1 MKIAIAFAAALLA
14 AACGRAAVDPP
25 ADPPAVRV
33 ASVASATLSE
43 WVRLPGRVVPPP
55 DRDAT
60 LSVRT
65 EGTLAQV
72 TVRLG
77 QRVSRGYLLARVDTA
92 PLDDAASAAEAVVK
106 SASAEAEAKRRA
118 ATRTRSLVT
127 RGVLSGE
134 QAETDEAAALSAQ
147 AALSQAET
155 ARAAAS
161 RRRGWASLVAPFD
174 GVIVRVLK
182 QAGEAV
188 DGTPATPV
196 VELAA
201 EHPVEVALDATA
213 AVLSRLA
220 VGQTAEIVVDSAKPV
235 VIPARVT
242 AVAAAV
248 DATTGT
254 GPARIDPTAEDP
266 SLLLGRIVEAR
277 IAVAAHEGVLF
288 IPATALRGGAG
299 GTVEVVV
306 VQDHK
311 ARVRAVVAGIRDGDR
326 VEIVSG
332 LASGDVVVVDDPVGL
347 ADGIDVKDVP

>member
-1 MKIAIAFAAALLA
+1 VLFRSDL
-14 AACGRAAVDPP
+14 
-25 ADPPAVRV
+25 PAVRV
-33 ASVASATLSE
+33 APVASGTLSE

-65 EGTLAQV
+65 EGILAEV

-77 QRVSRGYLLARVDTA
+77 QRVARGHLLARVDTA
-92 PLDDAASAAEAVVK
+92 PLDEALSAAEAAVK
-106 SASAEAEAKRRA
+106 SATADADAKRRA

-134 QAETDEAAALSAQ
+134 QAEADEAAALSAE
-147 AALSQAET
+147 AALSQAGT

-161 RRRGWASLVAPFD
+161 RRRSWASLVAPFD
-174 GVIVRVLK
+174 GVVVRVLR
-182 QAGEAV
+182 QAGESV

-196 VELAA
+196 LELAA

-213 AVLSRLA
+213 AVLARLKS
-220 VGQTAEIVVDSAKPV
+220 GQTAEIVVDPAAPV
-235 VIPARVT
+235 VIPARVMS
-242 AVAAAV
+242 VAAAV

-254 GPARIDPTAEDP
+254 GPVRIDPATEDP

-277 IAVAAHEGVLF
+277 IAVAAHEGALF
-288 IPATALRGGAG
+288 VPASALRGGAG
-299 GTVEVVV
+299 GVVEAVVV
-306 VQDHK
+306 SDHK
-311 ARVRAVVAGIRDGDR
+311 ARVRAVVPGIRDGDR

-332 LASGDVVVVDDPVGL
+332 LASGEIVVVDDPVGL
-347 ADGIDVKDVP
+347 ADGSGVKDES